1 MVRKLEPGRYT
12 VTDICSGMT
21 LDLYGDKD
29 RRLNA
34 WELDGGTRQQW
45 DFRPCGEGFIINS
58 VHSSGSFVTVRDLK
72 GLHQGGSAR
81 VVPGSL
87 PTCWDV
93 EVLPV
98 GPTDSEPGDVFA
110 RIRLPY
116 SDGTQMT
123 LGFKKTHNGEPC
135 FLANDLCTFWR
146 VCPVANRSEKVVEDK
161 PITTNEIVIEG
172 GGVKKTLIT
181 TMSMTTTTKTVTR
194 VVPSEG

>member
-123 LGFKKTHNGEPC
+123 LGFKKNPQWRALFPGERPLHLLAGVPGGEP
-135 FLANDLCTFWR
+135 LGESRRGQADH
-146 VCPVANRSEKVVEDK
+146 DK
-161 PITTNEIVIEG
+161 
-172 GGVKKTLIT
+172 
-181 TMSMTTTTKTVTR
+181 
-194 VVPSEG
+194 